1 MDKTLSFTEH
11 INEMCKKAS
20 YTIRSIGRI
29 RKYLPSDGLKMLVS
43 ELPCDFQL
51 RLLQ

>member
-11 INEMCKKAS
+11 INEMCKNAS

-29 RKYLPSDGLKMLVS
+29 LKYLPSDGLKMLVS
-43 ELPCDFQL
+43 GLPCDFQI